1 MCEATVRLS
10 TTVDSYVD
18 LIINVHAQ
26 ARGGMRALHSAGIA
40 LAHARLELLG
50 STGIAL
56 AHAMRLKF
64 LATVGRVL
72 APGAR
77 LRP

>member
-1 MCEATVRLS
+1 MCVRFATAS
-10 TTVDSYVD
+10 
-18 LIINVHAQ
+18 
-26 ARGGMRALHSAGIA
+26 SAGIA
-40 LAHARLELLG
+40 LAHARLEFLG
-50 STGIAL
+50 STSIAL

-72 APGAR
+72 APAGAR